1 MAKIDARLLVIK
13 PPHCVT
19 RLPRPLSERS
29 YWKASEWRH
38 WILFYALPCL
48 EGILHLEYWRH
59 LSKLSEAL
67 HILLGEE
74 LSSNEIDRA
83 GNINVS
89 IVLQA
94 IRYAKCFPKCLLG

>member
-13 PPHCVT
+13 PPHSVT

-48 EGILHLEYWRH
+48 EGILHFEYWRH

-67 HILLGEE
+67 HILLGEA

-94 IRYAKCFPKCLLG
+94 MHYVKCFSTCLLG